1 MRIIL
6 FIQYNGKNFCGWQIQ
21 PNERTVQQE
30 IEQAIFNLTGSR
42 VNLSASGRTDSGVHA
57 LCQVAHFDYDGSI
70 PPERFAPALNTMLP
84 GDVKII
90 ASQKAPKDF
99 HSRFSAK
106 KKTYRYTFYVSEV
119 ELPLYEPFAERIE
132 KVDLD
137 KMNLACEKII
147 GKHDFKCFLASNS
160 SVKDTVRTVYSC
172 KLKQKDRLI
181 TLTISGNGF
190 LYNMVRTIAGTLYF
204 VGLGKITPEEVGE
217 IIASKNRQKV
227 GKTLPAKGLVLQ
239 KVEYKGVKTPKF

>member
-1 MRIIL
+1 M
-6 FIQYNGKNFCGWQIQ
+6 QAGAKY
-21 PNERTVQQE
+21 
-30 IEQAIFNLTGSR
+30 IEGT
-42 VNLSASGRTDSGVHA
+42 
-57 LCQVAHFDYDGSI
+57 
-70 PPERFAPALNTMLP
+70 
-84 GDVKII
+84 
-90 ASQKAPKDF
+90 
-99 HSRFSAK
+99 
-106 KKTYRYTFYVSEV
+106 
-119 ELPLYEPFAERIE
+119 
-132 KVDLD
+132 
-137 KMNLACEKII
+137 
-147 GKHDFKCFLASNS
+147 HDFKCFLASNS

-239 KVEYKGVKTPKF
+239 KVEYNGVKTPKF

>member
-42 VNLSASGRTDSGVHA
+42 FNLSASGRTDSGVHA

-119 ELPLYEPFAERIE
+119 ELPLYESFAERIE

-147 GKHDFKCFLASNS
+147 GEHDFKCFLASNS

-172 KLKQKDRLI
+172 KLKQKDKLI

-239 KVEYKGVKTPKF
+239 KVEYNGVKTPKF